1 MDMKMPMKVALELEV
16 EVGEELSRSGWK
28 SELDIMA
35 IPALLMPRSAGKITQ
50 AGRLQSFSTLTSVR
64 TWTGAPPG
72 PQVRGQKPLQAH
84 RRWNV
89 DRSPSR
95 PTDAGMWIEAP
106 SGPQTLECGQ
116 EPLQAHRC

>member
-50 AGRLQSFSTLTSVR
+50 AGRLQ
-64 TWTGAPPG
+64 WTGAPPG

-95 PTDAGMWIEAP
+95 PTDAGMWTEAP